1 MDRIRQNFDATG
13 LQWRNAVADYL
24 LIPSDASAADTIPFA
39 DDSST
44 PMPVDTPAQS
54 PVRQPI
60 AMPIYIPVT
69 CTSPIRQPYSS
80 DSDDPSS
87 FSNLPSDISSKLP
100 GMHGMYKSLIW
111 MLCGRGKTSFPD
123 GAI

>member
-1 MDRIRQNFDATG
+1 MYAVDRIRQNFDATG

-60 AMPIYIPVT
+60 AMPIDIPVT

-80 DSDDPSS
+80 DSDEPSS
-87 FSNLPSDISSKLP
+87 FSNLPSDISSKSP
-100 GMHGMYKSLIW
+100 GMHGMYKYLI
-111 MLCGRGKTSFPD
+111 
-123 GAI
+123 